1 MVKLSLDCASQKCL
15 KKLDRAEKSI
25 NIDDIKRGIL
35 TFKNIFKGEL
45 IIEVLFVKGINN
57 KDTEILKLNNF
68 LEELNPTRV
77 DIGSIDRPPAYGVEA
92 IDYKQLREISL
103 KFNPKLPITITSRK
117 YNSISQNSYSKE
129 QILNTLKKRPLTQD
143 DIDILFD
150 EKSKNIFRDLLKS
163 KIKTLNRANQTFFIV
178 KE

>member
-35 TFKNIFKGEL
+35 AFKNIFKGEL
-45 IIEVLFVKGINN
+45 IIEVLFVKGIND

-68 LEELNPTRV
+68 LEELNPTRI
-77 DIGSIDRPPAYGVEA
+77 DIGSIDRPPAYRVEA

-143 DIDILFD
+143 DIDIL
-150 EKSKNIFRDLLKS
+150 I
-163 KIKTLNRANQTFFIV
+163 
-178 KE
+178 